1 MTSERLVLGID
12 FSRSWADVAL
22 LKGNGELL
30 RRHQRFGNNLV
41 GYEQAKELILQT
53 LKEHDFQGLDVA
65 GEATSYY
72 WLPMFVG
79 MEQDTDLAAYN
90 PNLFLL
96 NPKWVHWYKKLQST
110 NHKNDKIDPAYI
122 GNYLRMNRPNSAW
135 HFDVHWLPIR
145 ILTRLRF
152 HLVKSLTREK
162 NLFNLYLFLAHT
174 TYTTRKPF
182 SNPSA
187 VLSQILLRDPEL
199 LASFD
204 DMPEDEIADLLHEHS
219 HHSMDDLKQSAKRLR
234 QVLEE
239 RYQLPQ
245 PLAASIQDGI
255 EVLLETIQHLQSQ
268 VTQVEGLI
276 KERIVTGYPEIA
288 WLDSIPGIGFVF
300 ASGIA
305 AEIGDLNRFLDVQV
319 WDDKKQQ
326 MRPRRPKEVTDAI
339 GKYAGLWWPE
349 NSSGNFQAEDRHMS
363 REGNA
368 YLRYYILEAADSL
381 RRYLPTFARFYNAK
395 YNQALHHKHKR
406 ALVLTGCKALDLF
419 VALLRHKESY
429 RAKEAS

>member
-1 MTSERLVLGID
+1 MANERLVLGID
-12 FSRSWADVAL
+12 FSKNWADLAL
-22 LKGNGELL
+22 LNGNGEMLK
-30 RRHQRFGNNLV
+30 RHQRFGNNLV

-53 LKEHDFQGLDVA
+53 LKEHDLQGLDVA

-79 MEQDTDLAAYN
+79 MEQDADLAAYN

-96 NPKWVHWYKKLQST
+96 NPKWVRWYKKLQST

-122 GNYLRMNRPNSAW
+122 GNYLRMNRPNSNW
-135 HFDVHWLPIR
+135 HFDERWLPLR
-145 ILTRLRF
+145 FLTRLRF

-162 NLFNLYLFLAHT
+162 NLFSLYLFLAYT
-174 TYTTRKPF
+174 TYSSRKPF
-182 SNPSA
+182 SKPSA

-204 DMPEDEIADLLHEHS
+204 DMPVDEIADMLHEYS
-219 HHSMDDLKQSAKRLR
+219 HQGLDDLKQSAQRLR

-245 PLAASIQDGI
+245 TLAASIQDGI

-268 VTQVEGLI
+268 ITRVEGMI
-276 KERIVTGYPEIA
+276 RERIVTGYPEIA
-288 WLDSIPGIGFVF
+288 WLDSIPGIGLVF

-305 AEIGDLNRFLDVQV
+305 AEIGDINRFVDVQV

-326 MRPRRPKEVTDAI
+326 MRARRPQEVTDAV

-349 NSSGNFQAEDRHMS
+349 NSSGNFQAEDKHMS

-381 RRYLPTFARFYNAK
+381 RRNLPAFASYYEAK

-406 ALVLTGCKALDLF
+406 ALVLTGRKALDLF